1 MKLRLLPVILSVL
14 VSSSLLFGGY
24 FAYQSFAMENPLQK
38 TVSGIKGVEL
48 VAMDLSGTSAAMEI
62 KLEKGTSLREVYHQI
77 QSQGGTALAR
87 KDLKLKV
94 TNPGSA
100 RLEQW
105 WSTAL
110 FDIAQAM
117 ETKQY
122 AQIPATLK
130 EKAAQADQTGGA
142 ITATTE
148 MDENYVYITLTDG
161 EASKYIMLPRAAA
174 KMGVWPN
181 E

>member
-14 VSSSLLFGGY
+14 VSASLLFGGY
-24 FAYQSFAMENPLQK
+24 FAYQSFAMESPLQK
-38 TVSGIKGVEL
+38 TVSGIKGVQLVSMEL
-48 VAMDLSGTSAAMEI
+48 GSTEATMEI
-62 KLEKGTSLREVYHQI
+62 TLDKGTSLREVYHQI
-77 QSQGGTALAR
+77 QNQGGTALAR

-94 TNPGSA
+94 TNPGSP

-105 WSTAL
+105 WSSAL

-130 EKAAQADQTGGA
+130 EKAAQDAQAGGA
-142 ITATTE
+142 ITTSTE
-148 MDENYVYITLTDG
+148 MDERYVYITLTDG
-161 EASKYIMLPRAAA
+161 EASKYIMLPRTAA